1 MPKQAPHKPAVEMI
15 ALDLTPAERVIL
27 PQLFRLDKELEER
40 LGNDKDRRPLSLALE
55 EWGVIAAGIAAKAD
69 HTASRKRRRL
79 LEGLLAK
86 IENLLTEYLSAEPGH
101 DEDNV
106 IDLTAYGPPGPRV
119 EAEAMA
125 YLHDFMDD
133 LLATC
138 SATGIDV
145 EKLLESFSPVRVEPE
160 DRIGVRLNGKQRA
173 LLMDLPQTPETIKV
187 AIRETSPRKHKV
199 ELTLSQVHTLEN
211 TLARLL
217 QDTSGPK
224 LQRALQRIDGELMNI
239 QVHYTDGNDDP
250 PSALQLAAC
259 PDSLSR
265 GALVRQLLT
274 QMLQARLPDTK
285 RRGQR

>member
-1 MPKQAPHKPAVEMI
+1 MPKQAQHKPAAEMI

-55 EWGVIAAGIAAKAD
+55 EWEVIAAGIAAKAD
-69 HTASRKRRRL
+69 HTANRKRRRL

-86 IENLLTEYLSAEPGH
+86 IENLLTEYLGEELDH

-106 IDLTAYGPPGPRV
+106 IDLTAYGPLGPRV

-133 LLATC
+133 LLETC
-138 SATGIDV
+138 STTGIDV

-187 AIRETSPRKHKV
+187 AIRETSPRKQKV
-199 ELTLSQVHTLEN
+199 ELTLSQVHALEN
-211 TLARLL
+211 ALARLL
-217 QDTSGPK
+217 HDTSDQK
-224 LQRALQRIDGELMNI
+224 LKRALQRIDGELMNI

-274 QMLQARLPDTK
+274 QMLQARLPTK
-285 RRGQR
+285 KGRSKT